1 MLEICFILLVCNMSY
16 FMKKSWLCVK
26 PQYYFAPLKN
36 REDCDWWNFSVY
48 KNCLVWLRGPPLK
61 PNFGPSGSWSL
72 NVKQKPTTMEKEI
85 MNFYGP
91 ATIRNQKSSVT
102 KTELDLKKT
111 YIDSTINLTEILP
124 ETSSSCLCHFLQSE
138 VHTTKFVD
146 KLLVIWISVPTFDL
160 NIASFFFSFFFSTH

>member
-1 MLEICFILLVCNMSY
+1 
-16 FMKKSWLCVK
+16 
-26 PQYYFAPLKN
+26 
-36 REDCDWWNFSVY
+36 
-48 KNCLVWLRGPPLK
+48 
-61 PNFGPSGSWSL
+61 
-72 NVKQKPTTMEKEI
+72 

-111 YIDSTINLTEILP
+111 YIDSTINLTEIPP

-146 KLLVIWISVPTFDL
+146 KLLVIWISVPTGTFDL

>member
-1 MLEICFILLVCNMSY
+1 MLEICFILLVCNSHISW
-16 FMKKSWLCVK
+16 KSLGCAWSHN
-26 PQYYFAPLKN
+26 YFAPLKN
-36 REDCDWWNFSVY
+36 REDCDSRNFSVY
-48 KNCLVWLRGPPLK
+48 KNCPVWLRGPPLK
-61 PNFGPSGSWSL
+61 PNFGLSGSWSL
-72 NVKQKPTTMEKEI
+72 NVKQKPTTMDKEI
-85 MNFYGP
+85 MNFNGP

-111 YIDSTINLTEILP
+111 YIDSTINLTEIPP